1 MGRDAV
7 MAGSVT
13 SDNVLLPVSSS
24 KSIIIIKMKDAKEIL
39 EKHCIE
45 FQDEFLT
52 TGKSKRLKEKILNA
66 MEEYKKSKKK

>member
-24 KSIIIIKMKDAKEIL
+24 KSIIIIKMKVEENDWEYCYLDGKTKDRQEQVSKFQNTEIPL
-39 EKHCIE
+39 VSI
-45 FQDEFLT
+45 
-52 TGKSKRLKEKILNA
+52 GIRS
-66 MEEYKKSKKK
+66 